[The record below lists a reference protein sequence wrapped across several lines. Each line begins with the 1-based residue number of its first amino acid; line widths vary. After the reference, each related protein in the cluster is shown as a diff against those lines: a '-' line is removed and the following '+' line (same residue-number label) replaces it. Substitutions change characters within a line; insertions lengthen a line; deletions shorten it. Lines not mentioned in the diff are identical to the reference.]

1 MVIKYAESNL
11 EEGNSWN
18 IRRKLVEFGKILTS
32 EKNKKKV
39 EILMEMTFTMDQH
52 KELMRRKK
60 EMDKTFLQDVDV
72 FIVKFENEIDVKSL
86 PGKSNVSRRFKTI
99 RKQDCFYISTNS
111 SPLFTEKYFQ
121 NMENE
126 DFPFNLK
133 NDILYFYEKWKG
145 NLQEYVKTKLF
156 LANFFNMALLQFMAK
171 ALRKIK
177 VEDQMILISEFS
189 SLIAELIQKENTLYV
204 YERLGT
210 RFQHFLL
217 DEFQDTSHMQWLNIV
232 PLIHDSLGNNK
243 KNLIVG
249 DAKQSIYRFKNGLAE
264 QFIELPRIYNPDKNS
279 QIKEVSDFFI
289 TMGNTEELEFNYR
302 SSPTIVNFNNDF
314 FEDFKQTMSSK
325 TASYY
330 KSIHQTPK
338 SEINGL
344 ITIKSMQAKTED
356 EQIVSQIIE
365 WIEECKI
372 DGFDYGDICILGDKN
387 KNLNNWAILLTE
399 EGYSVVSSES
409 LLIDSDKM
417 VRLTI
422 NYLYWRLRYT
432 SNDKKK
438 FIELYLKLKNKD
450 FSIYQSYFKT
460 SKEGYRY
467 FDDESF
473 ILDFF
478 KSKNEFLFHYESI
491 YDLIQGFYRIL
502 DFNELENPYI
512 HHLADVCFD
521 FELKKGPNLRLF
533 LEEYERT
540 KKKIAV
546 QIPESKDSI
555 RIMTVHKSKGL
566 EFPVVILP
574 TVDYNLQIKEHFL
587 VNTDDFIIYKKPSSS
602 EIIQELIDIYKEEE
616 EQVRTDSTNICY
628 VAMTRPV
635 ERLYIQ
641 NYFNGKKFGTFFH
654 DILSQQ
660 KNIEIIDNEVLLT
673 IGSRFRT
680 IEDEEDDIIKPPSIY
695 HPKNISDKLW
705 FPDISLRDH
714 EDLDSTDYLSSEMQF
729 GIQFHLLAS
738 KIDQDSSVEEVIKKY
753 IEEGEVDQSN
763 AEELSQKL
771 NELINFPEYRSLFE
785 NKISVLN
792 EQSFIIDSTTNIRP
806 DKIILKK
813 DETIII
819 DYKTGMPENKDIKQI
834 TTYQSVLNEM
844 DYPNVRCYLYYS
856 SLGELRLVG

>member
-1 MVIKYAESNL
+1 M
-11 EEGNSWN
+11 
-18 IRRKLVEFGKILTS
+18 
-32 EKNKKKV
+32 
-39 EILMEMTFTMDQH
+39 
-52 KELMRRKK
+52 
-60 EMDKTFLQDVDV
+60 
-72 FIVKFENEIDVKSL
+72 
-86 PGKSNVSRRFKTI
+86 
-99 RKQDCFYISTNS
+99 
-111 SPLFTEKYFQ
+111 
-121 NMENE
+121 
-126 DFPFNLK
+126 
-133 NDILYFYEKWKG
+133 
-145 NLQEYVKTKLF
+145 
-156 LANFFNMALLQFMAK
+156 
-171 ALRKIK
+171 
-177 VEDQMILISEFS
+177 
-189 SLIAELIQKENTLYV
+189 
-204 YERLGT
+204 
-210 RFQHFLL
+210 
-217 DEFQDTSHMQWLNIV
+217 
-232 PLIHDSLGNNK
+232 
-243 KNLIVG
+243 
-249 DAKQSIYRFKNGLAE
+249 
-264 QFIELPRIYNPDKNS
+264 
-279 QIKEVSDFFI
+279 
-289 TMGNTEELEFNYR
+289 
-302 SSPTIVNFNNDF
+302 
-314 FEDFKQTMSSK
+314 
-325 TASYY
+325 
-330 KSIHQTPK
+330 
-338 SEINGL
+338 
-344 ITIKSMQAKTED
+344 
-356 EQIVSQIIE
+356 
-365 WIEECKI
+365 
-372 DGFDYGDICILGDKN
+372 
-387 KNLNNWAILLTE
+387 
-399 EGYSVVSSES
+399 
-409 LLIDSDKM
+409 
-417 VRLTI
+417 
-422 NYLYWRLRYT
+422 
-432 SNDKKK
+432 
-438 FIELYLKLKNKD
+438 
-450 FSIYQSYFKT
+450 
-460 SKEGYRY
+460 
-467 FDDESF
+467 
-473 ILDFF
+473 
-478 KSKNEFLFHYESI
+478 
-491 YDLIQGFYRIL
+491 
-502 DFNELENPYI
+502 
-512 HHLADVCFD
+512 FD

-641 NYFNGKKFGTFFH
+641 NYFNGKKFGTLFH

-785 NKISVLN
+785 NKIGVLN